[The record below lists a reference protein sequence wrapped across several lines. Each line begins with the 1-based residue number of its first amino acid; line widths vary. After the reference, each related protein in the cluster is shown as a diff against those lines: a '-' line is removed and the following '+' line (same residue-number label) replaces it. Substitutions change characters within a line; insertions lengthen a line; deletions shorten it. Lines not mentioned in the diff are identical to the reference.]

1 MDDLGAVPC
10 GGFEPEL
17 DDRGAVSHRVV
28 ADDDDD
34 LGLGDRRQWQTE
46 RVERDRGR
54 LGQHGRVGSE
64 AAAEEPREPV
74 RLLERLRSRESG
86 DDPALGA
93 AEQRLDAI
101 ERVIPSDRLE
111 AEPATGERLGD
122 AIGGLQVG

>member
-1 MDDLGAVPC
+1 M
-10 GGFEPEL
+10 
-17 DDRGAVSHRVV
+17 
-28 ADDDDD
+28 
-34 LGLGDRRQWQTE
+34 
-46 RVERDRGR
+46 
-54 LGQHGRVGSE
+54 GSE
-64 AAAEEPREPV
+64 AAAEEPREAV

-122 AIGGLQVG
+122 AIGGLQVGVSEPALVAQPAAVDLGMVAREDALDLAFADGGR